1 MYNLGIILLIPK
13 TSFLHYACIEHHQ
26 IAKSFCVMKIFLK
39 YLKRILALYVHSY
52 IAVYLEIKNVLKE
65 VLTKFNEIIP
75 TDKTKL

>member
-1 MYNLGIILLIPK
+1 
-13 TSFLHYACIEHHQ
+13 
-26 IAKSFCVMKIFLK
+26 MKIFLK